1 MPNKTEKIYPD
12 LTELQLCHNSHTSI
26 CKGVKIY
33 SLSHFKMFRLI
44 LTGAVNNIIS
54 SASEYDT
61 QADAFYKDLTTF
73 SELHQCSI

>member
-12 LTELQLCHNSHTSI
+12 LTELQLCRNIHTNI

-44 LTGAVNNIIS
+44 LTGTINIIVS
-54 SASEYDT
+54 SASEFDT
-61 QADAFYKDLTTF
+61 QADAFY
-73 SELHQCSI
+73 EI